1 MFSRAPRQKKT
12 NQFRDLGKDSLLVQ
26 FLNFLKIDK
35 SERIIPSS
43 QRGFLPSDKVVV
55 LTVTLLHL

>member
-1 MFSRAPRQKKT
+1 MSLEALTQPITKVTCSAERRDKKKT

-35 SERIIPSS
+35 SERIVSFS
-43 QRGFLPSDKVVV
+43 LRGF
-55 LTVTLLHL
+55 